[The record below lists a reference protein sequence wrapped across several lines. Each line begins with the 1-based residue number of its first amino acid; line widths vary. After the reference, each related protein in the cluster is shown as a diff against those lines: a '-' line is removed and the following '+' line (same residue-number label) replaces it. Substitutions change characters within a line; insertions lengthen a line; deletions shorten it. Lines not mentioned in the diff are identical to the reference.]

1 MKLSVIFAAAAIP
14 FAAGYS
20 SDAVAQK
27 KYGPGVTDTEIRI
40 GQTAPYSGPLSSLST
55 FARIEAAY
63 LRKINESG
71 GINGRK
77 ITLISLDDAFSP
89 PKTVEQTRKLVE
101 GDEVLAIVGSIGTPT
116 NLATAKYL
124 NSKGVPQILVLAST
138 PKLDDP
144 DNLPWTTTFMMPQP
158 VETSI
163 YADYLLKSK
172 PDAKIAV
179 IYQNDDLGKGNL
191 GWFKAALGAKAS
203 TMIVK
208 EAAYDVM
215 DPTIDSQIVALK
227 ASGADTLFHASNARF
242 AAQSIRKAHE
252 LGWKV
257 QHVLL
262 SGVSVIA
269 SVLRPAGFEASTG
282 AVTSFWLK
290 SPEDPMWD
298 NDSDMR
304 EYRAFM
310 KQWAP
315 GELIEESA
323 FAYTTAQMI
332 VEVLKKCGD
341 DLSRENLLKQA
352 TNIQDLRLPLFLPGV
367 KINISPTSR
376 VAWRR
381 ASMARFDGAR
391 WVLFGDIVTVPADN
405 QASR

>member
-1 MKLSVIFAAAAIP
+1 MKLSMILATASILLTVGFAP
-14 FAAGYS
+14 
-20 SDAVAQK
+20 DAVAQK
-27 KYGPGVTDTEIRI
+27 KYGPGVTDTEIKI
-40 GQTAPYSGPLSSLST
+40 GQTAPYSGPLSSLGV

-63 LRKINESG
+63 LRKINDSG

-77 ITLISLDDAFSP
+77 VTLISLDDAFSP

-101 GDEVLAIVGSIGTPT
+101 GEEVLAIVGSIGTPT
-116 NLATAKYL
+116 NLATSKYL
-124 NSKGVPQILVLAST
+124 NSKGVPQILLLAST
-138 PKLDDP
+138 PKLDDS

-158 VETSI
+158 VETRI
-163 YADYLLKSK
+163 YAEYLLKSK
-172 PDAKIAV
+172 PDARIAV

-191 GWFKAALGAKAS
+191 GWFKAALGANAS

-208 EAAYDVM
+208 EAAYDVTE
-215 DPTIDSQIVALK
+215 PTIDSQIVTLK

-262 SGVSVIA
+262 SGVSVIS
-269 SVLRPAGFEASTG
+269 SVLRPAGLEASTG

-298 NDSDMR
+298 NDSDML

-332 VEVLKKCGD
+332 VEVLKRCGD

-352 TNIQDLRLPLFLPGV
+352 TNIQGLQLPLFLPGLKV
-367 KINISPTSR
+367 NISPTSR
-376 VAWRR
+376 IAWRQ
-381 ASMARFDGAR
+381 ASMARFDGAK
-391 WVLFGDIVTVPADN
+391 WVLFGDIVAVSADN
-405 QASR
+405 PASR

>member
-1 MKLSVIFAAAAIP
+1 MKLSMIFAAAAIP
-14 FAAGYS
+14 LAAGFS
-20 SDAVAQK
+20 SDATAQK

-40 GQTAPYSGPLSSLST
+40 GQTAPNSGPLSSLSI
-55 FARIEAAY
+55 FGRIEAAY

-77 ITLISLDDAFSP
+77 INLISLDDAFSP

-101 GDEVLAIVGSIGTPT
+101 SDEVLAVVGSIGTPT
-116 NLATAKYL
+116 NLATSKYL

-158 VETSI
+158 VETRI
-163 YADYLLKSK
+163 YAEYLLKSK
-172 PDAKIAV
+172 PDARIAV

-208 EAAYDVM
+208 EAAYDVTE
-215 DPTIDSQIVALK
+215 PTIDSQIVALK

-269 SVLRPAGFEASTG
+269 TVLRPAGLDASTG
-282 AVTSFWLK
+282 AVTSVWLK
-290 SPEDPMWD
+290 SSENPVSDDDP
-298 NDSDMR
+298 DMK

-315 GELIEESA
+315 GELVEEST
-323 FAYTTAQMI
+323 FAYATAQMI
-332 VEVLKKCGD
+332 VEVLKRCGD
-341 DLSRENLLKQA
+341 DLSRENLLRQA
-352 TNIQDLRLPLFLPGV
+352 TNIQGLQLPLFLPGV

-376 VAWRR
+376 IAWRQ
-381 ASMARFDGAR
+381 ASMARFDGSK
-391 WVLFGDIVTVPADN
+391 WVLFGDILAFPAGN
-405 QASR
+405 

>member
-1 MKLSVIFAAAAIP
+1 MKLSMIFAAAAIP
-14 FAAGYS
+14 LAAGFS
-20 SDAVAQK
+20 SDATAQK

-40 GQTAPYSGPLSSLST
+40 GQTAPYSGPLSSLSI
-55 FARIEAAY
+55 FGRIEAAY

-77 ITLISLDDAFSP
+77 INLISLDDAFSP

-101 GDEVLAIVGSIGTPT
+101 SDEVLAVVGSIGTPT
-116 NLATAKYL
+116 NLATSKYL

-158 VETSI
+158 VETTI
-163 YADYLLKSK
+163 YAEYLLKSK
-172 PDAKIAV
+172 PDARIAV

-208 EAAYDVM
+208 EAAYDVTE
-215 DPTIDSQIVALK
+215 PTIDSQIVALK
-227 ASGADTLFHASNARF
+227 ASGADTLFHVSNARF

-269 SVLRPAGFEASTG
+269 TVLRPAGLDASTG
-282 AVTSFWLK
+282 AVTSVWLK
-290 SPEDPMWD
+290 SSENPVWDDDP
-298 NDSDMR
+298 DMK

-315 GELIEESA
+315 GELVEEST
-323 FAYTTAQMI
+323 FAYATAQMI
-332 VEVLKKCGD
+332 VEVLKRCGD
-341 DLSRENLLKQA
+341 DLSRENLLRQA
-352 TNIQDLRLPLFLPGV
+352 TNIQGLQLPLFLPGV

-376 VAWRR
+376 IAWRQ
-381 ASMARFDGAR
+381 ASMARFDGSK
-391 WVLFGDIVTVPADN
+391 WVLFGDILAFPAGN
-405 QASR
+405 

>member
-1 MKLSVIFAAAAIP
+1 MKLSMIFAAAVIP
-14 FAAGYS
+14 LAAGFS
-20 SDAVAQK
+20 SDATAQK

-40 GQTAPYSGPLSSLST
+40 GQTAPYSGPLSSLSI
-55 FARIEAAY
+55 FGRIEAAY

-77 ITLISLDDAFSP
+77 INLISLDDAFSP

-101 GDEVLAIVGSIGTPT
+101 SDEVLAVVGSIGTPT
-116 NLATAKYL
+116 NLATSKYL

-158 VETSI
+158 VETRI
-163 YADYLLKSK
+163 YAEYLLKSK
-172 PDAKIAV
+172 PDARIAV

-208 EAAYDVM
+208 EAAYDVTE
-215 DPTIDSQIVALK
+215 PTIDSQIVALK

-269 SVLRPAGFEASTG
+269 TVLRPAGLDASTG
-282 AVTSFWLK
+282 AVTSVWLK
-290 SPEDPMWD
+290 SSENPVSDDDP
-298 NDSDMR
+298 DMK

-310 KQWAP
+310 KQWAQ
-315 GELIEESA
+315 GELVEEST
-323 FAYTTAQMI
+323 FAYATAQMI
-332 VEVLKKCGD
+332 VEVLKRCGD
-341 DLSRENLLKQA
+341 DLSRENLLRQA
-352 TNIQDLRLPLFLPGV
+352 TNIQGLQLPLFLPGV

-376 VAWRR
+376 IAWRQ
-381 ASMARFDGAR
+381 ASMARFDGSK
-391 WVLFGDIVTVPADN
+391 WVLFGDILAFPAGN
-405 QASR
+405 

>member
-1 MKLSVIFAAAAIP
+1 MKLSMILAVASILLT
-14 FAAGYS
+14 AGFS
-20 SDAVAQK
+20 PDAVAQK
-27 KYGPGVTDTEIRI
+27 KYGPGVTDTEIKI
-40 GQTAPYSGPLSSLST
+40 GQTAPYSGPLSSLSI
-55 FARIEAAY
+55 FGRIEAAY

-77 ITLISLDDAFSP
+77 VTLISLDDAFSP

-124 NSKGVPQILVLAST
+124 NSKGVPQILLLAST

-158 VETSI
+158 VETRI
-163 YADYLLKSK
+163 YAEYLLKSK
-172 PDAKIAV
+172 PNAKVAV

-208 EAAYDVM
+208 EAAYDVTE
-215 DPTIDSQIVALK
+215 PTIDSQIVALK

-242 AAQSIRKAHE
+242 AAQSIRKSHE

-262 SGVSVIA
+262 SGVSVIS
-269 SVLRPAGFEASTG
+269 SVLRPAGLEASTG

-290 SPEDPMWD
+290 SSENPVWDDDP
-298 NDSDMR
+298 DMK

-315 GELIEESA
+315 GELVEEST
-323 FAYTTAQMI
+323 FAYASAQMI
-332 VEVLKKCGD
+332 VEVLKRCGD

-352 TNIQDLRLPLFLPGV
+352 TNVGDLQLPLFLEGV
-367 KINISPTSR
+367 TINISPASR

-381 ASMARFDGAR
+381 ASMARFDGVK
-391 WVLFGDIVTVPADN
+391 WVLFGDIVDIPADN
-405 QASR
+405 GAPR

>member
-1 MKLSVIFAAAAIP
+1 MKLSMLFAAAAIP
-14 FAAGYS
+14 LAAGFS
-20 SDAVAQK
+20 SDATAQK

-40 GQTAPYSGPLSSLST
+40 GQTAPYSGPLSPLSI
-55 FARIEAAY
+55 FGRIEAAY

-77 ITLISLDDAFSP
+77 INLISLDDAFSP

-101 GDEVLAIVGSIGTPT
+101 SDEVLAIVGSIGTPT
-116 NLATAKYL
+116 NLATSKYL

-144 DNLPWTTTFMMPQP
+144 DDLPWTTTFMMPQA
-158 VETSI
+158 VETRI
-163 YADYLLKSK
+163 YAEYLLKSK
-172 PDAKIAV
+172 PDARIAV

-208 EAAYDVM
+208 EAAYDVTE
-215 DPTIDSQIVALK
+215 PTIDSQIVALK

-262 SGVSVIA
+262 SGVSAIA
-269 SVLRPAGFEASTG
+269 TVLRPAGLDASTG
-282 AVTSFWLK
+282 AVTSVWLK
-290 SPEDPMWD
+290 SSENPVWDDDP
-298 NDSDMR
+298 DMK

-315 GELIEESA
+315 GELVEEST
-323 FAYTTAQMI
+323 FAYATAQMI
-332 VEVLKKCGD
+332 VEVLKRCGD
-341 DLSRENLLKQA
+341 DLSRENLLRQVI
-352 TNIQDLRLPLFLPGV
+352 NIQDLQLPLFLPGV

-376 VAWRR
+376 IAWRQ
-381 ASMARFDGAR
+381 ASMARFDGSK
-391 WVLFGDIVTVPADN
+391 WVLFGDILAFPAGN
-405 QASR
+405 

>member
-1 MKLSVIFAAAAIP
+1 MKLSMIFAAATIP
-14 FAAGYS
+14 LAVGFS
-20 SDAVAQK
+20 SDATAQK
-27 KYGPGVTDTEIRI
+27 KYGPGVTDSEIKI
-40 GQTAPYSGPLSSLST
+40 GQTAPYSGPLSSLSV
-55 FARIEAAY
+55 FARVEAAY

-77 ITLISLDDAFSP
+77 VTLISLDDAFSP

-101 GDEVLAIVGSIGTPT
+101 NDEVLAVVGSIGTPT
-116 NLATAKYL
+116 NLATSKYL

-144 DNLPWTTTFMMPQP
+144 DNLPWTTMFMMPQP
-158 VETSI
+158 VETRM
-163 YADYLLKSK
+163 YAEYLLQSK

-191 GWFKAALGAKAS
+191 AGFKAALGAKAS
-203 TMIVK
+203 TMIVG
-208 EAAYDVM
+208 EAAYDVTE
-215 DPTIDSQIVALK
+215 PTIDSQILLLK

-269 SVLRPAGFEASTG
+269 SVLRPAGLVASTG
-282 AVTSFWLK
+282 AVTAMWLK
-290 SPEDPMWD
+290 SAENPAWDDDP
-298 NDSDMR
+298 DMK

-315 GELIEESA
+315 GEAVEESA
-323 FAYTTAQMI
+323 FAYATAQMI
-332 VEVLKKCGD
+332 VEVLKRCGD
-341 DLSRENLLKQA
+341 DLSRENLLRQA
-352 TNIQDLRLPLFLPGV
+352 TNIRDLQLPLVLDGV
-367 KINISPTSR
+367 KINISPTNR
-376 VAWRR
+376 AAWRQ
-381 ASMARFDGAR
+381 ASMARLDGVK
-391 WVLFGDIVTVPADN
+391 WVLFGDIVGVS
-405 QASR
+405 ASD

>member
-1 MKLSVIFAAAAIP
+1 MKLSMILATASILLTVSLSP
-14 FAAGYS
+14 
-20 SDAVAQK
+20 DAVAQK
-27 KYGPGVTDTEIRI
+27 KYGPGVTDTEIKL
-40 GQTAPYSGPLSSLST
+40 GQTAPYSGPLSSLGI

-63 LRKINESG
+63 LRKINKSG

-77 ITLISLDDAFSP
+77 VTLISLDDAFSP

-158 VETSI
+158 VETRI

-191 GWFKAALGAKAS
+191 GWFKAALGSKAS

-208 EAAYDVM
+208 EAAYDVTE
-215 DPTIDSQIVALK
+215 PTINSQIVALK

-269 SVLRPAGFEASTG
+269 SVLRPAGLEASTG

-290 SPEDPMWD
+290 SSENPVWDDDP
-298 NDSDMR
+298 DMK

-323 FAYTTAQMI
+323 FAYATAQMI

-352 TNIQDLRLPLFLPGV
+352 TNIQGLQLPLFLPGLT
-367 KINISPTSR
+367 INTSPTSR

-381 ASMARFDGAR
+381 ASMARFDGAK

>member
-1 MKLSVIFAAAAIP
+1 MKLSMILATASILLTVGFAP
-14 FAAGYS
+14 
-20 SDAVAQK
+20 DAVAQK
-27 KYGPGVTDTEIRI
+27 KYGPGVTDTEIKI
-40 GQTAPYSGPLSSLST
+40 GQTAPYSGPLSSLGV

-63 LRKINESG
+63 LRKINDSG

-77 ITLISLDDAFSP
+77 VTLISLDDAFSP

-101 GDEVLAIVGSIGTPT
+101 GEEVLAIVGSIGTPT
-116 NLATAKYL
+116 NLATSKYL
-124 NSKGVPQILVLAST
+124 NSKGVPQILLLAST
-138 PKLDDP
+138 PKLDDS

-158 VETSI
+158 VETRI
-163 YADYLLKSK
+163 YAEYLLKSK
-172 PDAKIAV
+172 PDARIAV

-191 GWFKAALGAKAS
+191 GWFKAALGANAS

-208 EAAYDVM
+208 EAAYDVTE
-215 DPTIDSQIVALK
+215 PTIDSQIVTLK
-227 ASGADTLFHASNARF
+227 ASGADTLFHASNAKF

-262 SGVSVIA
+262 SGVSVIS
-269 SVLRPAGFEASTG
+269 SVLRPAGLEASTG

-298 NDSDMR
+298 NDSDML

-332 VEVLKKCGD
+332 VEVLKRCGD

-352 TNIQDLRLPLFLPGV
+352 TNIQGLQLPLFLPGLKV
-367 KINISPTSR
+367 NISPTSR
-376 VAWRR
+376 IAWRQ
-381 ASMARFDGAR
+381 ASMARFDGAK
-391 WVLFGDIVTVPADN
+391 WVLFGDIVAVSADN
-405 QASR
+405 PASR

>member
-1 MKLSVIFAAAAIP
+1 MILATASILLTVGLSP
-14 FAAGYS
+14 G
-20 SDAVAQK
+20 AVAQK
-27 KYGPGVTDTEIRI
+27 KYGPGVTDTEIKI
-40 GQTAPYSGPLSSLST
+40 GQTAPYSGPLSSLSI
-55 FARIEAAY
+55 FGRIEAAY

-77 ITLISLDDAFSP
+77 VTLISLDDAFSP

-116 NLATAKYL
+116 NLATSKYL
-124 NSKGVPQILVLAST
+124 NSKGVPQILLLAST
-138 PKLDDP
+138 PKLDDS

-158 VETSI
+158 VETRI
-163 YADYLLKSK
+163 YAEYLLKSK
-172 PDAKIAV
+172 PEARIAV

-208 EAAYDVM
+208 EAAYDVTE
-215 DPTIDSQIVALK
+215 PTIDSQIVTLK

-262 SGVSVIA
+262 SGVSAIA
-269 SVLRPAGFEASTG
+269 SVLRPAGLEASTG
-282 AVTSFWLK
+282 AVTAVWLK
-290 SPEDPMWD
+290 STENPIWDDDP
-298 NDSDMR
+298 DMK
-304 EYRAFM
+304 EYRVFM

-315 GELIEESA
+315 RELVEDSIFPYAS
-323 FAYTTAQMI
+323 AQMI
-332 VEVLKKCGD
+332 VEVLKRCGD

-352 TNIQDLRLPLFLPGV
+352 TNVRDLQLPLFLAGLT
-367 KINISPTSR
+367 INISPTSR
-376 VAWRR
+376 AAWRR
-381 ASMARFDGAR
+381 ASMARFDGAK
-391 WVLFGDIVTVPADN
+391 WVLFGDIVAVPADN
-405 QASR
+405 RASR